1 MMKRFLTGYP
11 SLFPALA
18 GLFFAWLLL
27 TPPGAQAAE
36 AVRRIAVTM
45 GDYRFVPDKI
55 SVQNGETVELELTNT
70 DSLTPHNFTL
80 QAAEAG
86 VELDVD
92 VSAGKT
98 KIVDITPLVPGIYR
112 FYCNKKLPFMKSHR
126 DRGMEGT
133 LVVGP
138 ASLH

>member
-1 MMKRFLTGYP
+1 MMNQFLTEHP
-11 SLFPALA
+11 SLIPALA
-18 GLFFAWLLL
+18 GVVVAWFLLP
-27 TPPGAQAAE
+27 PPGSQAAE
-36 AVRRIAVTM
+36 APRRIAVTM

-55 SVQNGETVELELTNT
+55 SVQSGETVELELTNT

-98 KIVDITPLVPGIYR
+98 RVVDMTPLVPGIYR

-138 ASLH
+138 ASPH